1 MAPLMMSI
9 VTPNPGF
16 LPASMSALVGFHSPT
31 STSCMDGMV
40 PDGVVQ
46 NQKEVLNAITG
57 SSATRFGSAKIF
69 APTAALAGP

>member
-1 MAPLMMSI
+1 
-9 VTPNPGF
+9 
-16 LPASMSALVGFHSPT
+16 
-31 STSCMDGMV
+31 MDGMV

-46 NQKEVLNAITG
+46 NQKEVLNEITG